1 MLIDTNVN
9 LGCWPFTFT
18 PDRTAAQLV
27 KHLAASGIDRALV
40 SHFGATFQPDPMPSN
55 RTLLAA
61 VKRTPA
67 IVPVPVINLR
77 LANWRDQL
85 AECQATKV
93 CAVKLLPNF
102 NNYRLT
108 DPVVNEFIEALAKTK
123 LRLVINLRYEDERHR
138 YFALNVKGVPIT
150 DLTACLKRHPKQQ
163 FFLTGIYRPELK
175 ELAKTCENFSAE
187 ISFCEWHN
195 TLSDLLKDIHARR
208 LMLGTCT
215 PMLSTRGEV
224 DKLRFANI
232 PAKAKELIG
241 STNAVRFFK
250 L

>member
-9 LGCWPFTFT
+9 LGSWPFTFT
-18 PDRTAAQLV
+18 PARTAAQLV

-40 SHFGATFQPDPMPSN
+40 SHFGAVFQPDPMPSN
-55 RTLLAA
+55 RTLFAA
-61 VKRTPA
+61 VTRTPDL
-67 IVPVPVINLR
+67 VPIPVINLR

-85 AECQATKV
+85 AECQAAKV
-93 CAVKLLPNF
+93 CAVKLVPNF

-108 DPVVNEFIEALAKTK
+108 DPVVGEFMGTLAKTK
-123 LRLVINLRYEDERHR
+123 LRLVINFRYEDERHR
-138 YFALNVKGVPIT
+138 YFALDIKGVPIA
-150 DLTACLKRHPKQQ
+150 DVEKFLRRYPQQ
-163 FFLTGIYRPELK
+163 QVLFTGIYRPDLK
-175 ELAKTCENFSAE
+175 ELAKAYPNFSAE

-195 TLSDLLKDIHARR
+195 TLEDLLKTIPARR

-224 DKLRFANI
+224 EKLRLARI

-241 STNAVRFFK
+241 STNAIRFFK